1 MEITATDFLD
11 CMPLSLSDTKFCL
24 ETSQRYG
31 KVADGSARGS
41 KGRWGRAEA
50 FLKFVLSCMKDPL
63 LIIGPQGCFAEYLR
77 TLHAQNL
84 ERTGGLH

>member
-1 MEITATDFLD
+1 MDFLD

-50 FLKFVLSCMKDPL
+50 FLKFVLSCHE
-63 LIIGPQGCFAEYLR
+63 GPSTDYWPAGVLR
-77 TLHAQNL
+77 
-84 ERTGGLH
+84 